1 MMATPFGGI
10 PVHSRPGRITRRQF
24 IADAAGLAGA
34 AAAGAVAA
42 GAALTLPVKRAES
55 AGAPSQALRV
65 IAFEKPLALLAA
77 QHRGFLAREG
87 LEVEWE
93 ITRGSAEQMR
103 GLLSG
108 RWDIAQTAADN
119 VMAFVDREGA
129 DLFIFLVPTLG
140 LDQNLV
146 VLPEIEAYAQL
157 RAKAFGVDAIDTG
170 YAFVLR
176 KMLADAGLAAG
187 DYELTPI
194 GATQQRLDAMVARRV
209 AGCLLSA
216 RLTDTVVQKGFRILD
231 KGNRHFPLYPASGT
245 TATTRRWAR
254 THEAAVAGYT
264 RAIWAGTAWAADPA
278 HRDEVIDLIAH
289 DQSVNF
295 DLARRLYDLDA
306 EYRTRA
312 NPPLGQVAAS
322 LDVVRR
328 LRREMTGAGRDLR
341 AYFDD
346 RYMRGLGRP
355 GP

>member
-1 MMATPFGGI
+1 MVKPFGGT
-10 PVHSRPGRITRRQF
+10 PADPRSDRITRRQF

-34 AAAGAVAA
+34 AASSAVVG
-42 GAALTLPVKRAES
+42 GAALGLPASRAE
-55 AGAPSQALRV
+55 GAPSQTLRV

-77 QHRGFLAREG
+77 QSRDFLTREN

-129 DLFIFLVPTLG
+129 DVFIFLVPTLG

-146 VLPEIEAYAQL
+146 VLLEIETYGQL
-157 RAKAFGVDAIDTG
+157 RGKAFGVDAVDTG

-176 KMLADAGLAAG
+176 KMLADAGLTAA
-187 DYELTPI
+187 DYQLVPI
-194 GATQQRLDAMVARRV
+194 GATQQRLDAMVARRI
-209 AGCLLSA
+209 AGCLLTA
-216 RLTDTVVQKGFRILD
+216 RVTDTVIQKGLRILD
-231 KGNRHFPLYPASGT
+231 KGNRLFPLYPASGT

-254 THEAAVAGYT
+254 AHEAAVAGFT
-264 RAIWAGTAWAADPA
+264 RAMWAGTAWVADPA
-278 HRDEVIDLIAH
+278 HKDEIVDLIVRER
-289 DQSVNF
+289 SVGREA
-295 DLARRLYDLDA
+295 ARRLYDLDA
-306 EYRTRA
+306 DYRARA
-312 NPPLGQVAAS
+312 NPPLDQVAAS
-322 LDVVRR
+322 LEIVRR
-328 LRREMTGAGRDLR
+328 LRREMTGAGRDLG

-346 RYMRGLGRP
+346 RYMRGLGRT